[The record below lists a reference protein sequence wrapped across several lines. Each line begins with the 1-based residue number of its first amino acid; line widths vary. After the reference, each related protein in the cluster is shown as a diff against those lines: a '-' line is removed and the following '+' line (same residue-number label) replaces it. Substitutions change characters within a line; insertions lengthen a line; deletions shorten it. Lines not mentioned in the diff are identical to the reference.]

1 MTTMCFNIEFSTIL
15 NHLYLWFKI
24 REWRVKIGEW
34 KNQRKE
40 RKKRVIFLFVCIKGV
55 FGGEI
60 KGVFG
65 GRMDLSE
72 WKRMN
77 LE

>member
-1 MTTMCFNIEFSTIL
+1 
-15 NHLYLWFKI
+15 
-24 REWRVKIGEW
+24 VKIGEW

-72 WKRMN
+72 
-77 LE
+77 